1 MQIDWLTVAAQ
12 IVNFLVLVW
21 LLRRFL
27 YGPITAAMD
36 RREQRIAAKLAETDQ
51 RRAEAEAAALSHRE
65 AERDLEQRSEQLLAQ
80 ARKTAEEERHDL
92 EHTAREEVQEL
103 RQAWERQLDD
113 EKTVFLGDVRQHLLD
128 HAFALA
134 RHTIDDLADR
144 RLEEQMTRAFVD
156 RLEKLDRAARRKL
169 THATGHNDQAVTVQS
184 RFDLMPNEK
193 SQITKAIHDV
203 IASDAKVT
211 YEPSQ
216 ANAAGIELRIGSQS
230 VAWTVAG
237 YLDDLER
244 QVESEIGAMTGAEP
258 VRAP

>member
-27 YGPITAAMD
+27 YGPITAAME
-36 RREQRIAAKLAETDQ
+36 RREQRIAAKLAEAE
-51 RRAEAEAAALSHRE
+51 RSRAEAEAAAESYRE
-65 AERDLEQRSEQLLAQ
+65 AERDLEQRTGRLLVDAKK
-80 ARKTAEEERHDL
+80 AAEAERHDL
-92 EHTAREEVQEL
+92 ERTARNEVQAL

-113 EKTVFLGDVRQHLLD
+113 EKTVFLGDVRRHLLD

-156 RLEKLDRAARRKL
+156 RLERLDRATRRKL
-169 THATGHNDQAVTVQS
+169 THATGHNDQAVTVRS

-203 IASDAKVT
+203 IASGAKVT
-211 YEPSQ
+211 FEPSQ

-230 VAWTVAG
+230 VAWTVTG

-244 QVESEIGAMTGAEP
+244 QVGSEIGAMTGAGP
-258 VRAP
+258 VQAP